1 MLVVY
6 SCDLGL
12 CKLCLLSTNLHVL
25 VLCSGALLWCFAL
38 VLFFGCFALL
48 FVLVLCNSNLSVAEL
63 DAVLQAC
70 SDMWGCKANVVRKCA
85 FDRLQERYN
94 LDKRGI
100 FSDEP
105 ALQSALASARK
116 VINFFAQHGVASEHS
131 LGALEAACNFAGHFY
146 NRNINLELGASMK
159 LLRDHK
165 CSGSVV
171 EAVGCFVWSLTND
184 DVDKYLKPVDVSF
197 VAQQLHIKS
206 LVLGAQK
213 GYLLLLRKF
222 CNCKN
227 VFHAAVKPAVAAVMA
242 LLQYDDT
249 DVAPHQG
256 GLIDPICDVLQR
268 IFDTFGVEVFAAPDM
283 QTLSRAATC
292 VPWRWSNLERFVR
305 LLEVFLQQPRGLA
318 CLKDGQ
324 ALEATTVAVNL
335 VVFLERSATWPTD
348 NTIRPVCSI
357 LLMLAGEEASVT
369 ILDDAL
375 QGRLT
380 AMLLRVLNQRVKE
393 RFYFVNSVQH
403 MLIKLLTNASTCSRI
418 AFRKQQ
424 GKKIM
429 GNLELWLGLEEKAAA
444 VVFDIKKPIKKPIKK
459 KAHNV
464 IHAVVPDGYL
474 RKRTKKN

>member
-146 NRNINLELGASMK
+146 SRINTLELEASMK
-159 LLRDHK
+159 LLRNHQ
-165 CSGSVV
+165 CSSSVV
-171 EAVGCFVWSLTND
+171 EAVACFVWSLTND
-184 DVDKYLKPVDVSF
+184 DLEKYLKLSDVSF
-197 VAQQLHIKS
+197 VAQQLHKKS
-206 LVLGAQK
+206 LVLEAQK
-213 GYLLLLRKF
+213 GYLVLLEKF

-227 VFHAAVKPAVAAVMA
+227 VFDAAVKPAVAGVMA
-242 LLQYDDT
+242 LLQYDET
-249 DVAPHQG
+249 DVDPHQG

-292 VPWRWSNLERFVR
+292 VHWRWSNLERFVW
-305 LLEVFLQQPRGLA
+305 LLEVVLQQPRGLA

-324 ALEATTVAVNL
+324 DSDARAVAANL
-335 VVFLERSATWPTD
+335 VVFLEQHETWPSD
-348 NTIRPVCSI
+348 DTIRPVCSI
-357 LLMLAGEEASVT
+357 LLMLAGQEASVT

-424 GKKIM
+424 GTKIM
-429 GNLELWLGLEEKAAA
+429 GNLELWLGHEEKAAA
-444 VVFDIKKPIKKPIKK
+444 VLLDIKKPIKK

-464 IHAVVPDGYL
+464 IHAAVPDGYL
-474 RKRTKKN
+474 RKRKKL